1 MSIVDPHPRGSDR
14 LRGPWSTLPRFPNN
28 AHPPHLR
35 MVCRMKHDTV
45 HGYLNTTSQTP
56 SNIRDRWDATDYKG
70 TRRHAATSDTDG
82 GEQ

>member
-1 MSIVDPHPRGSDR
+1 
-14 LRGPWSTLPRFPNN
+14 
-28 AHPPHLR
+28 
-35 MVCRMKHDTV
+35 MKHDTV

-70 TRRHAATSDTDG
+70 TRRHAAASDTDG

>member
-1 MSIVDPHPRGSDR
+1 
-14 LRGPWSTLPRFPNN
+14 
-28 AHPPHLR
+28 

-70 TRRHAATSDTDG
+70 TRRHAAASDTDG